1 VAHGDKHGDKK
12 DAAESRIYIAG
23 NGETESKES
32 ETETSSDDVKEG
44 ADSATTKKLQA
55 ELEELRQTLI
65 RRQADFDNFRKRVER
80 ERGDDSRRTTAH
92 IIERL
97 IPMLDAFEQA
107 LAAHREAAYAD
118 YRKGFELIQ
127 KQFVDALTRMGVE
140 RMDPIGQRFD
150 PHLHQA
156 VERVESTEQD
166 DGTVVGV
173 LMPGY
178 LFHGKA
184 LRPAAVRVAVHP
196 HGHTSEEPPKENAK
210 SSASKL
216 AN

>member
-1 VAHGDKHGDKK
+1 MSHGDKK
-12 DAAESRIYIAG
+12 DIP
-23 NGETESKES
+23 ESKIHVARPAEVES
-32 ETETSSDDVKEG
+32 VTDETSPSLAEG
-44 ADSATTKKLQA
+44 EEAKDSSMSKKLQA
-55 ELEELRQTLI
+55 ELDELRQTLV

-80 ERGDDSRRTTAH
+80 ERGEDTRRTTAH
-92 IIERL
+92 IIERF

-107 LAAHREAAYAD
+107 LAAHREPVYAD
-118 YRKGFELIQ
+118 YRKGFELIH
-127 KQFVDALTRMGVE
+127 KQFIDAMTRLGIE
-140 RMDPIGQRFD
+140 RMDPAGQPFD

-156 VERVESTEQD
+156 IERVESTEHA
-166 DGTVVGV
+166 DGTVLDV

-196 HGHTSEEPPKENAK
+196 HGHIADEPSKGNAK
-210 SSASKL
+210 SSKL

>member
-1 VAHGDKHGDKK
+1 MADRDKNDIPESKIHVARS
-12 DAAESRIYIAG
+12 A
-23 NGETESKES
+23 ETEGAS
-32 ETETSSDDVKEG
+32 TENNASASPAWDGDER
-44 ADSATTKKLQA
+44 ADSSVAKKLQS
-55 ELEELRQTLI
+55 ELDDLRQTLL

-80 ERGDDSRRTTAH
+80 ERGEDSRRITAH
-92 IIERL
+92 TIERF

-107 LAAHREAAYAD
+107 LAAHREPAYEE
-118 YRKGFELIQ
+118 YRKGFEMIH
-127 KQFVDALTRMGVE
+127 KQFLDALTRMGIE
-140 RMDPIGQRFD
+140 RMDPTGHPFD

-156 VERVESTEQD
+156 VERVESTEHP
-166 DGTVVGV
+166 DGTVLGV

-196 HGHTSEEPPKENAK
+196 HGHASGEPSSENSK
-210 SSASKL
+210 SSKS